1 MRSVITRCKQ
11 VGFTLVELMVSVVVL
26 VIILAM
32 AGPSMAE
39 FTANNH
45 LAASK
50 SAFAAAVALARTEAA
65 RRGQTVIIQ
74 AIAGGAAGNE
84 FKAGWELY
92 VDVDGNGA
100 VGGGD
105 TLVRGFEAPSDKVK
119 LSGTSPLAFQATGYL
134 ARVRGTQQS
143 IEQFAQTVGGVTT
156 AIPIDLRLALVAAPS
171 SIPFAS
177 AATVARSTIS

>member
-92 VDVDGNGA
+92 VDVDGNGT

-134 ARVRGTQQS
+134 
-143 IEQFAQTVGGVTT
+143 VGGATLNYTACRVSGSTAGFQISVT
-156 AIPIDLRLALVAAPS
+156 PS
-171 SIPFAS
+171 GIADVKGVSS
-177 AATVARSTIS
+177 C